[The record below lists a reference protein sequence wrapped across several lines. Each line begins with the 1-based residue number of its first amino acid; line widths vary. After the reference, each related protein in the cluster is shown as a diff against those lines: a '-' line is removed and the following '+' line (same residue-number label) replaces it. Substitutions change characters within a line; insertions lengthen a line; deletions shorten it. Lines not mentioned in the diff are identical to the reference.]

1 MENKVIKIVRENKR
15 VEVEYKNVDTLEIL
29 SLVVKIVAELLKDM
43 KEQKGFSSYG
53 LLLEAVEDMF
63 SAKSLDFIVNNDG
76 SPDFEERAVAFIM
89 EEISAYEKEEADDQ

>member
-29 SLVVKIVAELLKDM
+29 ALVVKIVAELLKDM

-53 LLLEAVEDMF
+53 LLLETVEDMF
-63 SAKSLDFIVNNDG
+63 SAKSLDFIANNDG
-76 SPDFEERAVAFIM
+76 SPDFEEKAAAFIM

>member
-1 MENKVIKIVRENKR
+1 MENKVIKIVRENER

-29 SLVVKIVAELLKDM
+29 ALVVKIVAELLKDM

-53 LLLEAVEDMF
+53 LLLESVEDMF

-89 EEISAYEKEEADDQ
+89 DEISAYEKEEADDQ

>member
-29 SLVVKIVAELLKDM
+29 SLVVKIVVGLLEDM
-43 KEQKGFSSYG
+43 KKQKGFASYG
-53 LLLEAVEDMF
+53 LLLETVEDMF

-76 SPDFEERAVAFIM
+76 SPDFEEKAVAFIM
-89 EEISAYEKEEADDQ
+89 DEISAYEKEEADDQ